1 MASLRGM
8 FFLMVGFLNTA
19 LHGSLIV
26 LVSLLIPLTSP
37 ALQKRMK
44 SCVEKIA
51 EDWVR
56 AWSLIFRTL
65 TPSLRWSVQMP
76 VELDHQRWHLILANH
91 QSWVDIL
98 VLFHIF
104 HRRLP
109 FLRFFLKYELLYFP
123 FLGLACKALNMPFM
137 KRYSAAYL
145 DRHPHKRGADL
156 ARTRAAC
163 AHFQD
168 QPVAIVNFLEGT
180 RLSAD
185 KQAQQ
190 HSPYRYLL
198 RPKTGG
204 IAFVLQALEN
214 KMDSVLDVTIAYPE
228 GTPTLWDL
236 ACGRLHHVVVTVEQR
251 DIPHDC
257 RHGDYTRDGDYQRR
271 FQAWIAGLWLDKD
284 RHLARLLGTE

>member
-8 FFLMVGFLNTA
+8 FFLIVGFLNTA

-26 LVSLLIPLTSP
+26 LVSLLIPLTSRP
-37 ALQKRMK
+37 LQVRMK
-44 SCVEKIA
+44 ACVEKIA

-56 AWSLIFRTL
+56 TWSRILRIL
-65 TPSLRWSVQMP
+65 TPSLRWSVHMP
-76 VELDHQRWHLILANH
+76 EELDPQGWHLLLANH

-104 HRRLP
+104 HLRLP

-137 KRYSAAYL
+137 KRYSHAYL
-145 DRHPHKRGADL
+145 ARHPQQRGADL
-156 ARTRAAC
+156 ARTRTAC

-185 KQAQQ
+185 KHAQQ
-190 HSPYRYLL
+190 NSPYRYLL

-204 IAFVLQALEN
+204 IAFVLQALGN
-214 KMDSVLDVTIAYPE
+214 KMDRVLDITIAYPE

-236 ACGRLHHVVVTVEQR
+236 ACGRLHHVVVEVEQR
-251 DIPHDC
+251 PIPMDC
-257 RHGDYTRDGDYQRR
+257 RHGDYERDKDYQQR
-271 FQAWIAGLWLDKD
+271 FQAWIAGLWQNKD
-284 RHLARLLGTE
+284 RRLARLLGTE